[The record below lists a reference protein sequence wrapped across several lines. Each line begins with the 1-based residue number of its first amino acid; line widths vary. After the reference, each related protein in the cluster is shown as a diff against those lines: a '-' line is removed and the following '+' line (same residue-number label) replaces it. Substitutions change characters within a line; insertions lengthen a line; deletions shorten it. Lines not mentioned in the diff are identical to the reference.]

1 MSEVILRKS
10 NTFFITF
17 DKTNLF
23 FIHNFF
29 DI

>member
-1 MSEVILRKS
+1 LRKS

-17 DKTNLF
+17 DKTACF